1 MHSSSLSRHGRR
13 TCLVLVALVLV
24 GGCGGREPVP
34 VKPASAPDVEQ
45 PSASGPVVDV
55 GGAVRRPGV
64 YRMPAG
70 ARVHEAIEA
79 AGGLRP
85 GAATDGIN
93 RAAVLV
99 DGQQVVVGSIVEAG
113 EDDAATGSG
122 AATISINQADEAA
135 LDELPGIGPVTA
147 AKIVAERDSGG
158 PFASLDDL
166 DRVPGIGPT
175 TIESLREVA
184 TA

>member
-1 MHSSSLSRHGRR
+1 M
-13 TCLVLVALVLV
+13 TLVLM
-24 GGCGGREPVP
+24 GGCGGREPVS
-34 VKPASAPDVEQ
+34 VKPATAPVVEQ
-45 PSASGPVVDV
+45 PSANGPVVDV

-70 ARVHEAIEA
+70 SRVHEAIEA
-79 AGGLRP
+79 AGGLRA

-99 DGQQVVVGSIVEAG
+99 DGQQVVVGTAGHVE
-113 EDDAATGSG
+113 EDDAATGGSS
-122 AATISINQADEAA
+122 ATISINQADESE
-135 LDELPGIGPVTA
+135 LDQLPGIGPITA
-147 AKIVAERDSGG
+147 AKIVAERDAGG
-158 PFASLDDL
+158 PFTSLDDL

-184 TA
+184 TT